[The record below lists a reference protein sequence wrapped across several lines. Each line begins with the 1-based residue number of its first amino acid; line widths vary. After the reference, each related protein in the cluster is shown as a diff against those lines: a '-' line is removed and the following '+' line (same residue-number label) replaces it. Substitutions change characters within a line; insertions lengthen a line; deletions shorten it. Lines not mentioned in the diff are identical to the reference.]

1 MTPQERELIA
11 DLFDRL
17 AQLERQPRDPEAERT
32 IREGLSRAPNAV
44 YALVQ
49 SVLVQDEA
57 LKAANSHIADLEEQL
72 DSGQRRPQ
80 EQRGFLD
87 NMRDSIFGGA
97 GGGEPRRGSVPS
109 VGDRPMGAP
118 TGPGGGRSDPWAQ
131 AREAPQYRDQGYGG
145 PGYGGPGAG
154 PQGGP
159 MGGGPMGGGPMGG
172 GGGFLGTAAAVAAG
186 AIGGGLLMGGIRSA
200 MGGHA
205 QGGASP
211 FGGAFDQLSRGGAGG
226 TGTAAGGELSRDAG
240 LNDIGGR
247 GGSRSSQAEAD
258 RQQDA
263 DQDQDDEQDSADG
276 EFDGDDSGD
285 EE

>member
-1 MTPQERELIA
+1 
-11 DLFDRL
+11 
-17 AQLERQPRDPEAERT
+17 
-32 IREGLSRAPNAV
+32 
-44 YALVQ
+44 
-49 SVLVQDEA
+49 
-57 LKAANSHIADLEEQL
+57 
-72 DSGQRRPQ
+72 
-80 EQRGFLD
+80 
-87 NMRDSIFGGA
+87 
-97 GGGEPRRGSVPS
+97 
-109 VGDRPMGAP
+109 
-118 TGPGGGRSDPWAQ
+118 
-131 AREAPQYRDQGYGG
+131 
-145 PGYGGPGAG
+145 
-154 PQGGP
+154 
-159 MGGGPMGGGPMGG
+159 
-172 GGGFLGTAAAVAAG
+172 
-186 AIGGGLLMGGIRSA
+186 MGGIRSA

-226 TGTAAGGELSRDAG
+226 SAAGGELSREAG

>member
-17 AQLERQPRDPEAERT
+17 AQLEREPRDADAERT
-32 IREGLSRAPNAV
+32 IREGLARAPNAV

-57 LKAANSHIADLEEQL
+57 LKAADNHIADLEAQL

-80 EQRGFLD
+80 GQRGFLD
-87 NMRDSIFGGA
+87 NVRDSIFGSD
-97 GGGEPRRGSVPS
+97 EPRRGSVPS

-118 TGPGGGRSDPWAQ
+118 SGSGGGRADPWAQ

-145 PGYGGPGAG
+145 PGDGGPGYGGA
-154 PQGGP
+154 QRGGP
-159 MGGGPMGGGPMGG
+159 MGGGGMMGG

-186 AIGGGLLMGGIRSA
+186 AIGGGLMMGGIRSA
-200 MGGHA
+200 LGGS
-205 QGGASP
+205 GGSGSPAS
-211 FGGAFDQLSRGGAGG
+211 GAFDQLARGGSGG
-226 TGTAAGGELSRDAG
+226 AAGGELSRDAG
-240 LNDIGGR
+240 LNDIGKS
-247 GGSRSSQAEAD
+247 GGQRFSQAEAD

-263 DQDQDDEQDSADG
+263 DQDQDDEQDAADG
-276 EFDGDDSGD
+276 DFDGDDSG